1 MSPKV
6 KSKTMEELVRRKATD
21 YRKKQIQITL
31 NYAILPNAPPSGFA
45 HKMGMKFHTCKI
57 LQPNDKTSR

>member
-6 KSKTMEELVRRKATD
+6 KSKTMEELVKRTATTDRKIAD
-21 YRKKQIQITL
+21 PDDI

-45 HKMGMKFHTCKI
+45 HSEEHKVPYTQN
-57 LQPNDKTSR
+57 LPAE